1 MVSFDFYINE
11 TSRHAHVIL
20 PPTMSLERDH
30 YDLIFNSFA
39 VHNTAK
45 YMPAVLPKQA
55 DAKHDWE
62 IFRDLSL
69 RYKNRMAGS
78 TVDRLKAR
86 LTPKSVIGE
95 ARLRLSP
102 ARTLDILLR
111 SRRKGLSLRKLRA
124 NPHGIDLGPLRPGFP
139 QKLKTKDKRV
149 QLIQDVVVG
158 ELPALVDLMNSSV
171 VPKDDELLLIGR
183 RHLRSNNSWMH
194 NTARLTK
201 GKARHQL
208 LAHPNDLLQRGI
220 EDGSMVSVTSAAGT
234 VDIEVAASEK
244 MMPGVV
250 SMPHGFGHQ
259 RPGVQLSVATTVTGP
274 SVNDITDPARVDAVS
289 ANAILNGVPVQVR
302 AK

>member
-1 MVSFDFYINE
+1 
-11 TSRHAHVIL
+11 
-20 PPTMSLERDH
+20 
-30 YDLIFNSFA
+30 
-39 VHNTAK
+39 
-45 YMPAVLPKQA
+45 MPAVLPKQA

-86 LTPKSVIGE
+86 STPKSVIGE

-111 SRRKGLSLRKLRA
+111 SRRKGLSLSKLRA

-158 ELPALVDLMNSSV
+158 ELPALVDLMHSSA

>member
-1 MVSFDFYINE
+1 
-11 TSRHAHVIL
+11 
-20 PPTMSLERDH
+20 
-30 YDLIFNSFA
+30 
-39 VHNTAK
+39 
-45 YMPAVLPKQA
+45 MPAVLPKKA
-55 DAKHDWE
+55 GAKHDWE
-62 IFRDLSL
+62 IFRDLSV
-69 RYKNRMAGS
+69 RYKSRMAGS
-78 TVDRLKAR
+78 TVGRLKSR
-86 LTPKSVIGE
+86 LTPKSVISE

-111 SRRKGLSLRKLRA
+111 SQRKGLSLKKLRA
-124 NPHGIDLGPLRPGFP
+124 NPHGVDLGPLRPGFP
-139 QKLKTKDKRV
+139 QKLKTRDKRV
-149 QLIQDVVVG
+149 QLIQDLVVT
-158 ELPALVDLMNSSV
+158 ELPALVDLMHSSA
-171 VPKDDELLLIGR
+171 VPTGDELLLIGR

-208 LAHPNDLLQRGI
+208 LAHPDDLEHRGI
-220 EDGSMVSVTSAAGT
+220 EDGAMVSVTSAAGT

-259 RPGVQLSVATTVTGP
+259 RPGVELSVATTVTGP
-274 SVNDITDPARVDAVS
+274 SVNDITDPSRVDAVS